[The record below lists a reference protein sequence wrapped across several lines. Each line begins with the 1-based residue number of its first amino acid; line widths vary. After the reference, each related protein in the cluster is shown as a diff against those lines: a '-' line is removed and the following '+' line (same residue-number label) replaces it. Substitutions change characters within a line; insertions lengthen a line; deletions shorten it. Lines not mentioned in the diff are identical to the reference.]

1 MEKKELLDLLDYCK
15 ERKESFEMQCRL
27 ANYNGYTKEEALCL
41 VKIST
46 YLDIIEKI
54 NDLLKE
60 E

>member
-15 ERKESFEMQCRL
+15 EREESFEMQYRL
-27 ANYNGYTKEEALCL
+27 ANHNGYTNEEALCL
-41 VKIST
+41 VKILT